1 MCVCPPD
8 SSESTLCFTIY
19 VLCVLR
25 YMCTYAHVL
34 YCVLFYWYISCC
46 RRQISMLF
54 IDNKDYVFFPHRPSG
69 VHRLTFR
76 RETTYDNLLPPEA
89 VNPGIA
95 LQTRSGIHC
104 AKLCREE
111 EWCNS
116 YFYNDVTRL
125 CLRHRAVYLA
135 PPAIDS
141 LSEAGWR
148 YFRHEP
154 GI

>member
-1 MCVCPPD
+1 
-8 SSESTLCFTIY
+8 
-19 VLCVLR
+19 
-25 YMCTYAHVL
+25 
-34 YCVLFYWYISCC
+34 
-46 RRQISMLF
+46 MLF
-54 IDNKDYVFFPHRPSG
+54 IDNKDSVFCILCPHRPSG

-89 VNPGIA
+89 VNLGIA
-95 LQTRSGIHC
+95 QQTRSGIHC

-116 YFYNDVTRL
+116 YFYNDVTRI

-135 PPAIDS
+135 PPAFYS

-148 YFRHEP
+148 YFRRES
-154 GI
+154 GILSPHIRHLSTRRYSKL